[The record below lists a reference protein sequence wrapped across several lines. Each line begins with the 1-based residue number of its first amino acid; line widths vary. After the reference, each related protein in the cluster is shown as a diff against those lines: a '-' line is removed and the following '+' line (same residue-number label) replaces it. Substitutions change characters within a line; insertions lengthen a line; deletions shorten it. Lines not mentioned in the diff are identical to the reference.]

1 MFPILVYTTLRSCF
15 SSGFAYLSFADSSS
29 NHSPFLRQ
37 VLCGYCVWQSTYLSG
52 RRTSFFMD
60 FILCLVYSSS
70 LLILLILL
78 YLYLVVIF
86 LILGMKVKRAIS
98 RVSMVYYILFC
109 LFDCV
114 RMKPLLSRFFNPGS
128 IYIRMNYIMVVKIR
142 VYLDPYEVTV
152 LCT

>member
-1 MFPILVYTTLRSCF
+1 
-15 SSGFAYLSFADSSS
+15 
-29 NHSPFLRQ
+29 
-37 VLCGYCVWQSTYLSG
+37 
-52 RRTSFFMD
+52 MD

-70 LLILLILL
+70 VLLLLILL
-78 YLYLVVIF
+78 YLYLVVIWM
-86 LILGMKVKRAIS
+86 ILGMKVKRAIS

-114 RMKPLLSRFFNPGS
+114 RTKPLLSRFFS
-128 IYIRMNYIMVVKIR
+128 INIRMNYIMVVKIR